1 MLPQIVPFRVFAG
14 RSSLHVRYRAI
25 GDACLQ
31 DAARG
36 ADRVLLSCERSG
48 GRLRSFRLAFREQPR
63 RQGAWLDPG
72 AVSLGPHARWV
83 RRPLSPSLAP
93 CGGARLRWQR
103 AFEGDRHSS
112 RNAPA
117 LFAGPRGL
125 LDCAHGNERDPQ
137 NRSGRADQPERSSE
151 NAHGDFGGNRLR
163 RAGPQISSLGA
174 EPLPLA
180 PRRGQNEV
188 ARYTEGTWYPIRGR
202 PCGRCARAARSTGM
216 NKGRSV
222 APPGAAGGPAP
233 HIPVLRERALEAL
246 AVKPGG
252 VYLDATF
259 GAGGYTR
266 AILAT
271 EATRV
276 VALDRDPSAI
286 AAGAALIAEYAGRLT
301 LLKTRFGDLADA
313 EEAFAPFDGIV
324 LDIGV
329 SSMQLDE
336 AARGFSFRL
345 DGPLDM
351 RMERS
356 GRSAADL
363 VNEADEERLAD
374 ILFHYGEERLSRKIA
389 RAIVADR
396 KSAPFTSTKALAD
409 LVGRIVPHKPTDIHP
424 ATRTFQAL
432 RIAVNDELGELVRAL
447 EAAEPILKAEGRLA
461 VVTFHSL
468 EDRIAKQ
475 FFASRSGRGRAASR
489 LLPGEI
495 APAEPTFV
503 VPGRQPILPDLTETA
518 ANPRARSAK
527 LRFGIRTSAD
537 APAPD
542 AALQK
547 LASLPNPTRSGRR

>member
-1 MLPQIVPFRVFAG
+1 
-14 RSSLHVRYRAI
+14 
-25 GDACLQ
+25 
-31 DAARG
+31 
-36 ADRVLLSCERSG
+36 
-48 GRLRSFRLAFREQPR
+48 
-63 RQGAWLDPG
+63 
-72 AVSLGPHARWV
+72 
-83 RRPLSPSLAP
+83 
-93 CGGARLRWQR
+93 
-103 AFEGDRHSS
+103 
-112 RNAPA
+112 
-117 LFAGPRGL
+117 
-125 LDCAHGNERDPQ
+125 
-137 NRSGRADQPERSSE
+137 
-151 NAHGDFGGNRLR
+151 
-163 RAGPQISSLGA
+163 
-174 EPLPLA
+174 
-180 PRRGQNEV
+180 
-188 ARYTEGTWYPIRGR
+188 
-202 PCGRCARAARSTGM
+202 M
-216 NKGRSV
+216 NKGRSA
-222 APPGAAGGPAP
+222 APPGAAGGPAR
-233 HIPVLRERALEAL
+233 HIPVLRERVLEAL
-246 AVKPGG
+246 AVRPGG
-252 VYLDATF
+252 LYLDATF

-271 EATRV
+271 EGTRV
-276 VALDRDPSAI
+276 VALDRDPAAI
-286 AAGAALIAEYAGRLT
+286 AAGTPLIAEFAGRLT
-301 LLKTRFGDLADA
+301 LLETRFGDLAEA
-313 EEAFAPFDGIV
+313 AGAFAPFDGVV

-336 AARGFSFRL
+336 AERGFSFRL

-356 GRSAADL
+356 GKSAADL
-363 VNEADEERLAD
+363 VNAADEEHLAD
-374 ILFHYGEERLSRKIA
+374 ILFHYGEERMARRIA
-389 RAIVADR
+389 RAILSDR

-409 LVGRIVPHKPTDIHP
+409 LVARIVPHKPTDIHP

-447 EAAEPILKAEGRLA
+447 EQSDEVLKPDARLV

-468 EDRIAKQ
+468 EDRIVKQ

-542 AALQK
+542 AAIQK